1 MQINPVA
8 FTLFGIEVKW
18 YGILIACGALL
29 AIFFAERLAKS
40 KGLYDDVV
48 TDFSFF
54 ALIFGVL
61 GARLYYVIFEWD
73 YYSLHKNEIFSIR
86 NGGLAIYGGILAGI
100 IVGFIFSK
108 IKKVNFWDLADIS
121 APGLALAQGI
131 GRWGNFINGEAHGG
145 PTSLPWAILVNGQ
158 RVHPT
163 FLYESILD
171 IGIFFLLY
179 FYLSKHQKFKGQL
192 FTTYMIIY
200 GIGRFLIEGLRTD
213 SLYIGMFRVS
223 QLVSLG
229 MVLVGVV
236 VTVINKRIVRKKGF

>member
-73 YYSLHKNEIFSIR
+73 YYSIHKDEILSIR
-86 NGGLAIYGGILAGI
+86 NGGIAIYGAIIAGI
-100 IVGFIFSK
+100 IVALIFSK
-108 IKKVNFWDLADIS
+108 VKKVDFWDIADIS

-131 GRWGNFINGEAHGG
+131 GRWGNYINGEAYGD
-145 PTSLPWAILVNGQ
+145 PTNLPWAILVNGQ
-158 RVHPT
+158 KVHPT

>member
-171 IGIFFLLY
+171 IGIFFFLY

>member
-1 MQINPVA
+1 MQINPTA

-18 YGILIACGALL
+18 YGILIALGTLL
-29 AIFFAERLAKS
+29 AIFFAEKLSKR
-40 KGLYDDVV
+40 KGLYDDLV

-61 GARLYYVIFEWD
+61 GARLYYVAFEWD
-73 YYSLHKNEIFSIR
+73 YYSIHKNEIFSIR
-86 NGGLAIYGGILAGI
+86 NGGLAIYGGIIAGI
-100 IVGFIFSK
+100 IVALVFSK
-108 IKKVNFWDLADIS
+108 IKKVNFWDIADIA

-145 PTSLPWAILVNGQ
+145 PTNLPWAIVVNGQ
-158 RVHPT
+158 SVHPT

-171 IGIFFLLY
+171 IGIFLFLY

-200 GIGRFLIEGLRTD
+200 GIGRFFIEGLRTD
-213 SLYIGMFRVS
+213 SLYIGVFRVS
-223 QLVSLG
+223 QLVSIA
-229 MVLVGVV
+229 MIVVGVV
-236 VTVINKRIVRKKGF
+236 VTIINKKLTKKEDL